1 MSKRRFRRLVDV
13 SSLFNH
19 AGIWR
24 RRTFPT
30 RTFSTG
36 RPEEVIRGSFVCCI
50 AQVRKGLMATSAFW
64 LLISGRLGQRG
75 LRALW
80 KFDPSQTATIISF
93 IEFHQFKAL
102 RYAKSSASSF
112 RPKVREAH
120 RDVKLPH
127 IYSNNTSSCVL
138 FIRAEEVKA
147 SMNIKRSL
155 EQMLLRKSHQVNL
168 STVRS
173 KYRFSRKTAR

>member
-1 MSKRRFRRLVDV
+1 
-13 SSLFNH
+13 
-19 AGIWR
+19 
-24 RRTFPT
+24 
-30 RTFSTG
+30 
-36 RPEEVIRGSFVCCI
+36 
-50 AQVRKGLMATSAFW
+50 MATSAFW

-80 KFDPSQTATIISF
+80 KYSPPQKATVISF

-102 RYAKSSASSF
+102 RYAKSSAPSF
-112 RPKVREAH
+112 RPKVREVH
-120 RDVKLPH
+120 REVELPH
-127 IYSNNTSSCVL
+127 ICSNNTSSCGL

-173 KYRFSRKTAR
+173 RYRFSRKKAR